1 MSAPGH
7 VGAGPHGLHGEYYG
21 LGPLDEFPI
30 HQLPRPVAWAG
41 SSDRNFY
48 DRCYL
53 NAHDRTGDLFLITGL
68 GFYPNLG
75 TKDAFVLLS
84 REVEGRREHTAVHL
98 GDAAD
103 PRGADRMAQQVGAYR
118 IEVTEPMRRLRIVME
133 ETEGVALD
141 LSWEGSFDVV
151 QELPHVMRQ
160 GSGTTLDAQRFAQVG
175 TWEGTISVDG
185 TDLAVTP
192 DRWVGTRDR
201 SWGIR
206 PVGEAAPAG
215 KPADPAFEGMWWLY
229 VPMRFEDFCV
239 VLILQETP
247 DGYRTLNDCTR
258 VWKDGRVEQLGW
270 PRVEIRYTA
279 GTRVPTGATIVCTT
293 PDGKELVLE
302 VESRLAV
309 PIHVG
314 GGYGGD
320 SDWTHGMWKGPA
332 FTERLTYDLAD
343 PAVAGRV
350 MFGVIDHV
358 GRATVHGPGA
368 GVPEG
373 SEGFGLF
380 EHGALGRHD
389 PSGFAD
395 WFDLAKET
403 P

>member
-1 MSAPGH
+1 MSTPNTRND
-7 VGAGPHGLHGEYYG
+7 HGLHGEYYG
-21 LGPLDEFPI
+21 VGPLDEFPI

-75 TKDAFVLLS
+75 TKDAYVLLS
-84 REVEGRREHTAVHL
+84 REVDGRREQTGLHL

-103 PRGADRMAQQVGAYR
+103 PRGADRMAQQVGSYR
-118 IEVTEPMRRLRIVME
+118 IEVVEPLHKLRVVLE
-133 ETEGVALD
+133 ETEGIAMD
-141 LSWEGSFDVV
+141 LTWEGSFPVV

-175 TWEGTISVDG
+175 TWEGVLSVDG
-185 TDLAVTP
+185 TDIAVTP

-229 VPMRFEDFCV
+229 LPLRFEDFCIV
-239 VLILQETP
+239 MIIQETP
-247 DGYRTLNDCTR
+247 DGFRTLNDCTR
-258 VWKDGRVEQLGW
+258 TWKDGRVEQLGW
-270 PRVEIRYTA
+270 PRVEIRYGS
-279 GTRVPTGATIVCTT
+279 GTRVPTGATITGAT

-302 VESRLAV
+302 VDSLLPV

-320 SDWTHGMWKGPA
+320 SDWTHGMWKGAA
-332 FTERLTYDLAD
+332 FTERLTYDMQD

-358 GRATVHGPGA
+358 GRATVHGAGA

-373 SEGFGLF
+373 SEGWGLF

-395 WFDLAKET
+395 WFTLA